1 MKLKDFIKE
10 IGKDKALDAKG
21 FNFCITE
28 YNPVLKADTLIHDE
42 VGYKNVLYNFFS
54 TSLIRNRSEI
64 SIDPSKNPIKVSQSY
79 VSEIL
84 LATGNVAGIPCKHMV
99 IRVSNADKPIEDV
112 LDEFNEKYKGDIYFE
127 KYREAIKNYRE
138 ELTEEKEL

>member
-1 MKLKDFIKE
+1 MKLMNFIKE
-10 IGKDKALDAKG
+10 IGKDKALDDKG

-28 YNPVLKADTLIHDE
+28 YDPVLKVDTLIHDE
-42 VGYKNVLYNFFS
+42 IGYKNILYNFFS
-54 TSLIRNRSEI
+54 TSLMLNRSEI
-64 SIDPSKNPIKVSQSY
+64 SIDPSKKPIKVSQSY

-84 LATGNVAGIPCKHMV
+84 LTTAVDGKPCKHMV

-112 LDEFNEKYKGDIYFE
+112 LDEFNEKYEDDIYFE

-138 ELTEEKEL
+138 EITEEKER